1 MPRAE
6 FYLIDQPRFREEP
19 LLLVCKLAQRAVD
32 ARLPTLVLAS
42 SQEQAEMLDDLLWAF
57 DPDVF
62 VPHQIAGDE
71 EDEVTAVLIVPPGVV
86 TPDRPLV
93 VNLRDVCAA
102 GEFETVKE
110 VVPADPGER
119 EGARRRWREY
129 QQRGFEVG
137 KFDV

>member
-1 MPRAE
+1 
-6 FYLIDQPRFREEP
+6 
-19 LLLVCKLAQRAVD
+19 
-32 ARLPTLVLAS
+32 
-42 SQEQAEMLDDLLWAF
+42 
-57 DPDVF
+57 
-62 VPHQIAGDE
+62 
-71 EDEVTAVLIVPPGVV
+71 
-86 TPDRPLV
+86 V

-102 GEFETVKE
+102 GDFETVKE